1 MTQLTIDFPEAVFS
15 ATRTDPAHLK
25 EEIRMTLAAAW
36 YESGRISQEVAAAI
50 AGLDRTG
57 FLLAL
62 ARSGCS
68 SFAVDLDDL
77 DRELS
82 NA

>member
-1 MTQLTIDFPEAVFS
+1 MTQLTIDVPESVFA
-15 ATRTDPAHLK
+15 ATRTDPNHLK
-25 EEIRMTLAAAW
+25 DEVRMTLAAAW
-36 YESGRISQEVAAAI
+36 YESGRISQEVAAAT

-62 ARSGCS
+62 ARNGRS